1 MINLKEMKTKP
12 IVWEETEQDKLYLQE
27 IRDFLN
33 SEEIP
38 FEEDSGQTGV
48 FHLNDKALQLRYVNS
63 FIHPMDNEKRF
74 GPIGKGIKHSYFM
87 DISHENAD
95 DCIRTIWIFDHEMGM
110 TKDNTYEGVE
120 YKNYRR
126 QWEVIKNIIRTAT
139 GRIKYHFYAR
149 DCEVREVDSKD
160 VRPFLEHNCFYGYR
174 SANVNLGLY
183 LKKDKFGFKKGTLL
197 FFLSFGY
204 NFYGNKKKGD
214 HPNIE
219 IIRASTK
226 IYCQVVG
233 GMSKAIT
240 YFCENYP
247 TLKIGAD
254 KREIVVDNLIFYC
267 DASHNDGRG
276 MSHSALNF
284 EFVSWDCSGIMNLF
298 TEDYDGSKDDRI
310 LKVEKKDK
318 DGNIT
323 IDERNFHALKG
334 KKGEIQHRK
343 PMFHKQIMQ
352 LMSEGKI
359 ISISNAG
366 TSVYTI
372 SRQEWLRRNCQKWY
386 EQNWENGI
394 NDLKNR
400 GLIVT

>member
-1 MINLKEMKTKP
+1 MTET
-12 IVWEETEQDKLYLQE
+12 IVWKETEQDKVYLQE
-27 IRDFLN
+27 IRDFLK

-38 FEEDSGQTGV
+38 YEEDENLTGV
-48 FHLNDKALQLRYVNS
+48 FYLNDKTLQLRYVNS
-63 FIHPMDNEKRF
+63 FFHPMDNERRF
-74 GPIGKGIKHSYFM
+74 GEIGKGIAHKYFIN
-87 DISHENAD
+87 ISHENAD
-95 DCIRTIWIFDHEMGM
+95 KGIRTIWIFDHEMNI
-110 TKDNTYEGVE
+110 KRDFIYEGE
-120 YKNYRR
+120 TFKNYRR

-139 GRIKYHFYAR
+139 HRIRYKFYAR
-149 DCEVREVDSKD
+149 DFECKEVPNSEL
-160 VRPFLEHNCFYGYR
+160 RPFLEHNCFYGYR

-183 LKKDKFGFKKGTLL
+183 LKKDKLGFKKGTLMFVL
-197 FFLSFGY
+197 TFGY
-204 NFYGNKKKGD
+204 NFYGNKNKTE

-233 GMSKAIT
+233 GMSKVLT
-240 YFCENYP
+240 HFCTNYP
-247 TLKIGAD
+247 TLTISSNKHVIP
-254 KREIVVDNLIFYC
+254 VDNLIFYC

-284 EFVSWDCSGIMNLF
+284 EFVSWDGGGIMNLF

-318 DGNIT
+318 DGNIVVE
-323 IDERNFHALKG
+323 ERNFKGIQG

-366 TSVYTI
+366 VSCFHI
-372 SRQEWLRRNCQKWY
+372 KREDWLKRNCLKWY
-386 EQNWENGI
+386 EENWENDKGH
-394 NDLKNR
+394 LMLQEEMAKE
-400 GLIVT
+400 